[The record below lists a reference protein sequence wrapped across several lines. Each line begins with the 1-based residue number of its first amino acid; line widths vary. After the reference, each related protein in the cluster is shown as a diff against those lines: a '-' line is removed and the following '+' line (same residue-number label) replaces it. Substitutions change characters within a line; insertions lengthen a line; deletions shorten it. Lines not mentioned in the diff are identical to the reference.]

1 MKRLKL
7 FATLRD
13 LAGAKEIFVPF
24 DHGQSAREL
33 IEAIKVVNPALGS
46 QILDSAGNM
55 TGVVHILVEGRNIEW
70 LKGLD
75 TMIRE
80 KDEVILIPPVAG
92 G

>member
-13 LAGAKEIFVPF
+13 LAGTKEIYVPF
-24 DHGQSAREL
+24 DHDQSVREL
-33 IEAIKVVNPALGS
+33 IETIKVANPALGA
-46 QILDSAGNM
+46 QILDGDGNL
-55 TGVVHILVEGRNIEW
+55 TGAVHFLVEGRNIEW
-70 LKGLD
+70 LNGLD
-75 TMIRE
+75 TIIRE